1 MNKQDEILLYWF
13 GNIQKEEAPEDS
25 KQKIWFLKSDL
36 TDKEIKEK
44 FLKDVENAISDIYC
58 DWENNPDS
66 ALSLILLLDQFTRN
80 IYRDTPLAFSGDSK
94 ALEIAEKSINK
105 GFDKLFHPVK
115 RVFFYMPFEHS
126 EDINMQ
132 KKLLELF
139 SNLISESKDDLKPL
153 IEGFSDYAQK
163 HYDIVEKFGRFPH
176 RNKILGRESTN
187 EEIEFLKQ
195 PGSSF

>member
-25 KQKIWFLKSDL
+25 KQKIWFFKSDS
-36 TDKEIKEK
+36 TDNEIKEK

-58 DWENNPDS
+58 DWEDNPYS

-80 IYRDTPLAFSGDSK
+80 IYRDTPLAFSGDNK

-105 GFDKLFHPVK
+105 GFDKLFHPIK

-153 IEGFSDYAQK
+153 IEGFNDYAQK